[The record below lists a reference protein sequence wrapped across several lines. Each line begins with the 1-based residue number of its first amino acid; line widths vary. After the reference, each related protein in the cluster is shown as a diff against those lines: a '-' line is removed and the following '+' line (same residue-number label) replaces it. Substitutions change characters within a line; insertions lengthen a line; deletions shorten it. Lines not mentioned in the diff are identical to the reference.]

1 MNWGIKIFLSLGV
14 FMASIVAVGIY
25 MVSRDS
31 DSLEEDDYYEQGLN
45 YDRAYEKKQNVLIMQ
60 ESPTITITGDTL
72 YIHFVS
78 KVNTGKLLL
87 RKPSDSR
94 LDRELPFRTSNNI
107 FVLPLSTFDRGMWN
121 LYIDWKSL
129 GRDFLF
135 EEHILF

>member
-1 MNWGIKIFLSLGV
+1 MSC
-14 FMASIVAVGIY
+14 IVAAGIY

-45 YDRAYEKKQNVLIMQ
+45 YDQAYEKKQNVLTMQ
-60 ESPTITITGDTL
+60 ESPRIEIKKDTL

-78 KVNTGKLLL
+78 KINKGKLLF

-94 LDRELPFRTSNNI
+94 LDKELPFQTANNL
-107 FVLPLSTFDRGMWN
+107 FVLPISTFDRGMWN
-121 LYIDWKSL
+121 LYIDWKSV
-129 GRDFLF
+129 GKDFLF

>member
-1 MNWGIKIFLSLGV
+1 
-14 FMASIVAVGIY
+14 VGIY

-60 ESPTITITGDTL
+60 ESPTITISGDTL

>member
-1 MNWGIKIFLSLGV
+1 MSC
-14 FMASIVAVGIY
+14 IVAAGIY

-45 YDRAYEKKQNVLIMQ
+45 YDQAYEKKQNVLTMQ
-60 ESPTITITGDTL
+60 ESPRIEIKKDTL

-78 KVNTGKLLL
+78 KINKGKLLF

-94 LDRELPFRTSNNI
+94 LDKELPFQTTNNL
-107 FVLPLSTFDRGMWN
+107 FVLPISTFDRGLWN
-121 LYIDWKSL
+121 LYIDWKSV
-129 GRDFLF
+129 GKDFLF